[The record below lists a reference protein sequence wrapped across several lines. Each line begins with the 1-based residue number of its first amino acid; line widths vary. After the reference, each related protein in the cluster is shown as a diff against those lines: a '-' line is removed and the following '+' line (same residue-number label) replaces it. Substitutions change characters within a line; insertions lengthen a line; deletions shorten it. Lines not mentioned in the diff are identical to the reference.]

1 MVKIE
6 EEPHWHLPTDN
17 LLSGYD
23 IELIGNYQQE
33 NGEPAVPLSIIQ
45 GEDSIWFNKEQ
56 VEALR
61 SFIDEKVLI

>member
-6 EEPHWHLPTDN
+6 EETHWHLP
-17 LLSGYD
+17 SEGGISE
-23 IELIGNYQQE
+23 IELIANDKQDDQTI
-33 NGEPAVPLSIIQ
+33 PLTLMQ
-45 GEDSIWFNKEQ
+45 GSESVWLSKEQ